1 MQHNVAHLLS
11 SAAARRPDHLAIE
24 DPTAP
29 DGRCSYAELQ
39 ALAAGFVAAYRAR
52 GLQRG
57 DRVAILLDRGAAA
70 AAAILAA
77 HAEGAIAVVI
87 NERLRV
93 RQVEHI
99 LADCAPAVLVSSEEM
114 LARAALPRT
123 QVPPLLEPLS
133 VAPGGEFA
141 PQVVQPQDPAQ
152 IIYTSGSTGLPKG
165 VVHTHGSVAAGV
177 ATTHRYLMLRS
188 DDRVASLLAFSAVY
202 GLNQLLCSIA
212 VGSTLVI
219 ERAVFPAD
227 LVQAL
232 RADQISIAAGVPPLW
247 SQLVGV
253 EAFQLPIPSLRQMQN
268 AGGHLPAE
276 TAKRLRAAQ
285 PQAELVLQYGMTE
298 TWRGSYL
305 PPEEFDR
312 RPGSMGRAVPGAEL
326 LVTREDGTL
335 CDVDEVGEL
344 VHLGPT
350 VAAGYWGGRG
360 DAQQVF
366 RPHPAR
372 PGVPAVHSGDYV
384 KRDADGFLYYVGR
397 RDRVIKTQGLK
408 VGPDEVA
415 DALLHSGQ
423 LSEVVVAGEADAE
436 RGQRIVAY
444 VVLAPGGTLA
454 ALRKHARA
462 ELPPHMQPARFVERS
477 ELPRLASGKYDV
489 EGLLRGE

>member
-1 MQHNVAHLLS
+1 MEHNVAHLLLL
-11 SAAARRPDHLAIE
+11 AAERWPGAPAIE
-24 DPTAP
+24 DPAA
-29 DGRCSYAELQ
+29 SSALNYAELA
-39 ALAAGFVAAYRAR
+39 ALTGGFAEAYRGR
-52 GLQRG
+52 GISRG

-70 AAAILAA
+70 AAALLGA
-77 HAEGAIAVVI
+77 HALGAIAVVI
-87 NERLRV
+87 NERLRA
-93 RQVEHI
+93 RQLEHI
-99 LADCAPAVLVSSEEM
+99 LDDCGARLLVSSDEM
-114 LARAALPRT
+114 LTRAMLSRERVPALLDPADI
-123 QVPPLLEPLS
+123 VPATKLTLVE
-133 VAPGGEFA
+133 VAPNDA
-141 PQVVQPQDPAQ
+141 AQ
-152 IIYTSGSTGLPKG
+152 LIYTSGSTGLPKG
-165 VVHTHGSVAAGV
+165 VIHTHGTVGAGV
-177 ATTHRYLMLRS
+177 ATTHRYLKLRD

-219 ERAVFPAD
+219 ERAAFPAD
-227 LVQAL
+227 LAQAL
-232 RADQISIAAGVPPLW
+232 REHRISVAAAVPPLW
-247 SQLVGV
+247 SQLIAV
-253 EAFQLPIPSLRQMQN
+253 EAFHSPIATLRQMQN
-268 AGGHLPAE
+268 AGGHLPVE
-276 TAKRLRAAQ
+276 IGKRLREAQ

-344 VHLGPT
+344 VHIGPT

-366 RPHPAR
+366 REHPLR
-372 PGVPAVHSGDYV
+372 PGMPAAHSGDYV
-384 KRDADGFLYYVGR
+384 KRDAEGFLHYVGR

-423 LSEVVVAGEADAE
+423 LREVVVAGEPDAE
-436 RGQRIVAY
+436 RGQRIVAW
-444 VVLAPGGTLA
+444 VVLKPEGTLA

-462 ELPPHMQPARFVERS
+462 ELPPHMQPARYVERT

-489 EGLLRGE
+489 EALLRGE